1 MTNKYDKQILKQNKK
16 CLYDKRKVTKHMKL
30 TIEDKVLVKQSKQ
43 NKSTV
48 ADHGGDECVL

>member
-43 NKSTV
+43 NKSIPLFNPT
-48 ADHGGDECVL
+48 